1 VLKISGFLVFEK
13 TSKMRSMNDRDL
25 LFFEHERE
33 AETVRDGAEFKNNLI
48 GVMVYFFPAEK

>member
-1 VLKISGFLVFEK
+1 
-13 TSKMRSMNDRDL
+13 MRSMNDRDL